1 MEIIAKPPPKVAYP
15 SQRSHPCGTSLPAT
29 RGELEH
35 VLVISIEV
43 SFEFPLSNNHQV
55 TFRAFFR
62 VGMFVIEMAIEG
74 FPRVK
79 YGVA

>member
-1 MEIIAKPPPKVAYP
+1 MKTQKFSGIA
-15 SQRSHPCGTSLPAT
+15 C
-29 RGELEH
+29 GELEH
-35 VLVISIEV
+35 VLVISIEM

-62 VGMFVIEMAIEG
+62 VGMFVIEMAIES

-79 YGVA
+79 YGVAYAA